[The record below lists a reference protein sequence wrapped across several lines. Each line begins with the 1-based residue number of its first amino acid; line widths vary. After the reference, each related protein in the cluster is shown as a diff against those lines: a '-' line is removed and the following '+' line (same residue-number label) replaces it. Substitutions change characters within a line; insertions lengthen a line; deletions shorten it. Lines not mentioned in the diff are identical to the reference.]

1 MQWKQYGSG
10 KENKMKKNVVNV
22 LGTEYEI
29 KSNEDIYKTLMESQN
44 TGECDM
50 YAKVISIS
58 PQEYIINDSREDV
71 RKSVYNICMRH
82 EILHA
87 FFHEAGVDKYS
98 ADETLVD
105 FIAMQFPKM
114 KELFEE
120 VGCDD

>member
-29 KSNEDIYKTLMESQN
+29 QSSEDIYKTLMESQN

-58 PQEYIINDSREDV
+58 PQEFIVNDSREDV

-87 FFHEAGVDKYS
+87 FFHEAGVDKYCE
-98 ADETLVD
+98 DETLVD

-114 KELFEE
+114 KALFEE
-120 VGCDD
+120 VGCND

>member
-1 MQWKQYGSG
+1 MD
-10 KENKMKKNVVNV
+10 NRTVNI

-29 KSNEDIYKTLMESQN
+29 QSSEDIYKTLMESQN

-58 PQEYIINDSREDV
+58 PQEFIVNDRREDV
-71 RKSVYNICMRH
+71 MKSVYNICMRH

-87 FFHEAGVDKYS
+87 FFHEAGVDRYS

>member
-1 MQWKQYGSG
+1 MD
-10 KENKMKKNVVNV
+10 NRTVNI

-29 KSNEDIYKTLMESQN
+29 QSSEDIYKTLMKSQN

-50 YAKVISIS
+50 YTKVISIS
-58 PQEYIINDSREDV
+58 PQEFIVNDSREDV
-71 RKSVYNICMRH
+71 RKSIYNICMRH

-87 FFHEAGVDKYS
+87 FFHEAGVDRYS

-114 KELFEE
+114 KALFEE

>member
-1 MQWKQYGSG
+1 
-10 KENKMKKNVVNV
+10 MKKNIVNV
-22 LGTEYEI
+22 LGTEYQI
-29 KSNEDIYKTLMESQN
+29 QSSEDIHRTLMESQN

-114 KELFEE
+114 KALFEE

>member
-1 MQWKQYGSG
+1 MD
-10 KENKMKKNVVNV
+10 NRTVNI

-29 KSNEDIYKTLMESQN
+29 QSSEDIHKTLMTTQN

-58 PQEYIINDSREDV
+58 PQEFITNDNRENV
-71 RKSVYNICMRH
+71 NKAIYNICMRH

-98 ADETLVD
+98 ADEILVD
-105 FIAMQFPKM
+105 FIAMQFPKL
-114 KELFEE
+114 KKIFEE
-120 VGCDD
+120 VKCDD

>member
-1 MQWKQYGSG
+1 
-10 KENKMKKNVVNV
+10 MKKNVVNV
-22 LGTEYEI
+22 LGTDYEI
-29 KSNEDIYKTLMESQN
+29 KSNEDIYKTLIESQN

-58 PQEYIINDSREDV
+58 PQEYIINDIREDV

>member
-1 MQWKQYGSG
+1 
-10 KENKMKKNVVNV
+10 MKKNVVNV
-22 LGTEYEI
+22 LGTEYKI

-58 PQEYIINDSREDV
+58 PQEFIVNDSREDV
-71 RKSVYNICMRH
+71 RKSIYNICMRH

-120 VGCDD
+120 VDCDD

>member
-1 MQWKQYGSG
+1 
-10 KENKMKKNVVNV
+10 MKKNIVNV

-58 PQEYIINDSREDV
+58 PQEYIINDSRDDV

>member
-1 MQWKQYGSG
+1 
-10 KENKMKKNVVNV
+10 MKKNVVNV
-22 LGTEYEI
+22 LGTDYEI

-58 PQEYIINDSREDV
+58 PQEYIINDIREDV

-98 ADETLVD
+98 ADETLVE

>member
-1 MQWKQYGSG
+1 
-10 KENKMKKNVVNV
+10 MKKNVVNV

-87 FFHEAGVDKYS
+87 LFHEAGVDKYS

>member
-22 LGTEYEI
+22 LGTDYEI

-58 PQEYIINDSREDV
+58 PQEFIVNDSREDV
-71 RKSVYNICMRH
+71 RKSIYNICMRH

-87 FFHEAGVDKYS
+87 FFHEAGVDKYN

-105 FIAMQFPKM
+105 FIAMQFPKI
-114 KELFEE
+114 KKIFEE
-120 VGCDD
+120 VKCDD

>member
-1 MQWKQYGSG
+1 M
-10 KENKMKKNVVNV
+10 NKNIVNV
-22 LGTEYEI
+22 LGTEYQI
-29 KSNEDIYKTLMESQN
+29 QSSEDIHRTLMESQN

>member
-1 MQWKQYGSG
+1 
-10 KENKMKKNVVNV
+10 MKKNVVNV
-22 LGTEYEI
+22 LGTDYEI

-58 PQEYIINDSREDV
+58 PQEYIINDIREDV

-120 VGCDD
+120 VDCDD

>member
-1 MQWKQYGSG
+1 
-10 KENKMKKNVVNV
+10 MKKNIVNV

-29 KSNEDIYKTLMESQN
+29 QESEETYKRLITTQN

-50 YAKVISIS
+50 YEKVISIS
-58 PQEYIINDSREDV
+58 PQEFIANDSRENV
-71 RKSVYNICMRH
+71 RHAIYNICMRH

-87 FFHEAGVDKYS
+87 FFHEAGVDNYS